1 MSSTA
6 IVYYSLEGNT
16 SYVAEL
22 LAQKTG
28 AELIRLETV
37 KEYPKTGFLKFFCGG
52 RDATF
57 SVCPELKNALPDFSR
72 FSTIIIG
79 TPVWAGKPSAP
90 VNAFL
95 HKATI
100 TGKRIALFACCG
112 GGPTVKCFSTMKKE
126 LEGNRIIAE
135 ETFITPA
142 LGRGET
148 VSRKIDMLAAKL

>member
-16 SYVAEL
+16 SYVAGL

-28 AELIRLETV
+28 AEIIKLETV
-37 KEYPKTGFLKFFCGG
+37 KEYPKNGFLKFFCGG

-57 SVCPELKNALPDFSR
+57 GIRPELKNAFPDFSQ

-95 HKATI
+95 HKAHI

-112 GGPTVKCFSTMKKE
+112 GGSTVNCFSKMKKK

-142 LGRGET
+142 LTRGET

>member
-1 MSSTA
+1 MPSTA

-95 HKATI
+95 HKAHYHRKTHCAVRMLRR
-100 TGKRIALFACCG
+100 RINSELFLENE
-112 GGPTVKCFSTMKKE
+112 KK
-126 LEGNRIIAE
+126 A
-135 ETFITPA
+135 
-142 LGRGET
+142 
-148 VSRKIDMLAAKL
+148 